1 MNIHDM
7 KKNSREIMSG
17 YRLTMP
23 YGGSAHGASGQQHVR
38 TCQQI
43 VYYFLLFFYQCC
55 IKCLC
60 LCTVNF
66 SLQKISKT
74 KLKSH
79 ICVPYF
85 LVFDD
90 IIYNSRTRRDQ
101 PCWFRVPKVGMI
113 AANDGVLLRNHIPCI
128 LRKHF
133 KGKPYYVELLDLF
146 NEVEFQT
153 AAGQM
158 IDLIT
163 TQEGEKDLSKYT
175 LSLHRRIVQYKTA
188 YYSLKLI
195 PAMQFKQY

>member
-1 MNIHDM
+1 
-7 KKNSREIMSG
+7 
-17 YRLTMP
+17 
-23 YGGSAHGASGQQHVR
+23 
-38 TCQQI
+38 
-43 VYYFLLFFYQCC
+43 
-55 IKCLC
+55 
-60 LCTVNF
+60 
-66 SLQKISKT
+66 
-74 KLKSH
+74 
-79 ICVPYF
+79 
-85 LVFDD
+85 
-90 IIYNSRTRRDQ
+90 
-101 PCWFRVPKVGMI
+101 MI